1 MGNRRDGYRSLLSH
15 HSLCSHSGATP
26 MAGHKASTEMREIS
40 ELDERMKVVEKIGN
54 VNPVFDCE

>member
-1 MGNRRDGYRSLLSH
+1 
-15 HSLCSHSGATP
+15 